1 MSWDGLDTKGT
12 DVIEAVATDKLASPQ
27 IGDFNLLVR
36 ERHDANLL
44 NIEHV
49 FVNRGHSPV
58 SDHGGNVTPGQ
69 LSRENCRLAPEPVPP
84 AAADVTTCLLGVGVL
99 VHRDYVLVSQN
110 VEGSLA
116 DSDQVASDD
125 ERSFSECPESK
136 VSLFFFVGQ
145 TTVADL
151 EHVWVSP
158 RTGPSSLEVFLT
170 NPEVVLDKC
179 PAVSNVLRAS
189 PAVGSLG
196 SPLPGVVLAPVAQ
209 RVEDGSTGSHERVS
223 HRRVSDLAR
232 NGIVVAIVVLKVVDS
247 PISEVLSIFFLVV
260 EGASSFGARLGS
272 SGRVDS
278 ELEALVVN
286 VVSNGLH
293 AIGESLRV
301 GNKVTISGSL
311 EQVPA
316 VIQVDVLVAD
326 IVQSQFL
333 ESVNRLHN
341 QSFADF
347 TSEFVP
353 RVPAH
358 LWRESEPVVDG
369 VNSANESRS
378 NNLNLH
384 LI

>member
-1 MSWDGLDTKGT
+1 VSWDGLDTKGT

-209 RVEDGSTGSHERVS
+209 RVEDGSAGSHERVS

-326 IVQSQFL
+326 IVQS
-333 ESVNRLHN
+333 
-341 QSFADF
+341 
-347 TSEFVP
+347 
-353 RVPAH
+353 
-358 LWRESEPVVDG
+358 
-369 VNSANESRS
+369 
-378 NNLNLH
+378 
-384 LI
+384 